1 MLGLLEHYADNCS
14 CLLVGKRDASGFWP
28 AILVLQQYMKTFVDG
43 EVVDFIAKTRIAL
56 AFSGRR
62 DEGHHEMVTEVLP

>member
-1 MLGLLEHYADNCS
+1 MLGLLRHPAQSCG
-14 CLLVGKRDASGFWP
+14 CLLVGKRDGSGNL
-28 AILVLQQYMKTFVDG
+28 ACNTGLQHYMKSFVDG

-62 DEGHHEMVTEVLP
+62 DEGHH